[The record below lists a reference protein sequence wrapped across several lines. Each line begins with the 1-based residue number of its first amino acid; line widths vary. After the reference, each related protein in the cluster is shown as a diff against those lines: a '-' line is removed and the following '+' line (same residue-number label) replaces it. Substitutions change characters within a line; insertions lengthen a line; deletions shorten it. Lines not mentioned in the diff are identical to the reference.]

1 MTEKERVKRCIRFEK
16 TDLQPWQINFTTEL
30 ARKVVDARGI
40 ERPEHTVLGRNV
52 YEYNGLDDFCG
63 NHIAYIRNRAVD
75 SFVEVRP
82 GVYRDEWGVQW
93 DRRIDKDIGV
103 PVNCVLEDMRL
114 EKLETPDPDDPARFA
129 HFEPIVRAHARRYL
143 LVRFSYSLFERAWS
157 LRGMTNLMMDL
168 IGNPSFVHEL
178 MRTIT
183 DYHLDLL
190 DKLGRY
196 PIDGVLFGDDYGG
209 QRGLL
214 INPVMWRAFIKPYLK
229 EMFDRAHAGGY
240 DVFIHSCGNVSLIL
254 DDLVEIGLNVF
265 NPFQPEVVDVEKL
278 IKQYAGRLAFYG
290 GLSIQK
296 TLPFGS
302 IADVRAEVMHRLGL
316 ARVYGGYI
324 ISPSHEMPPDI
335 PLANVLVMVEVLR
348 NQ

>member
-1 MTEKERVKRCIRFEK
+1 MTEKERVKRCVRFQK
-16 TDLQPWQINFTTEL
+16 TGVQPWQINFTTDL
-30 ARKVVDARGI
+30 ARKVVDERGI

-52 YEYNGLDDFCG
+52 YDFCG

-114 EKLETPDPDDPARFA
+114 EKLRAPDPDDPSRFA
-129 HFEPIVRAHARRYL
+129 HFEPIARANPRRYI

-157 LRGMTNLMMDL
+157 LRGMADLMVDL
-168 IGNPSFVHEL
+168 IRNPSFVHDL
-178 MRTIT
+178 MRAIT
-183 DYHLDLL
+183 DYHLALIDRLAP
-190 DKLGRY
+190 Y
-196 PIDGVLFGDDYGG
+196 PVDGIIFGDDYGG

-214 INPVMWRAFIKPYLK
+214 IGPGMWRAFMKPYLK
-229 EMFDRAHAGGY
+229 EMFDRAHARGH

-254 DDLVEIGLNVF
+254 DELLEIGLNVF

-278 IKQYAGRLAFYG
+278 IERYAGRLAFYG

-316 ARVYGGYI
+316 ARAHGGYI

-335 PLANVLVMVEVLR
+335 PAENVLAMVEALR

>member
-114 EKLETPDPDDPARFA
+114 EKLETPDPHDPARFA

-178 MRTIT
+178 MRAIT

-190 DKLGRY
+190 DRLGRY